1 MEEKLGLSGQVTLVL
16 LGSDGK
22 EKDRREIKNLIVGAG
37 LGHIASRLTGTAQA
51 VMSHMAIGSGST
63 AATAANTTL
72 GSELGRVALASTTL
86 SGTYSQNLVYTA
98 TFGAGTGTGSVTE
111 AGIFNA
117 ASSGT
122 MLCRTTFALITKGAG
137 DTLQVTWTVNLT
149 AT

>member
-98 TFGAGTGTGSVTE
+98 TFGAGTGTGSITE

>member
-1 MEEKLGLSGQVTLVL
+1 MEEKLGLSGHVLLVL
-16 LGSDGK
+16 LGPDGK

-37 LGHIASRLTGTAQA
+37 LGHMASRLLGTAQA

-63 AATAANTTL
+63 AAAAANTAL
-72 GSELGRVALASTTL
+72 GTELGRVALTSTTP
-86 SGTYSQNLVYTA
+86 SGTYSQNLAYAA
-98 TFGAGTGTGSVTE
+98 TFGAGTGTGSITE

>member
-63 AATAANTTL
+63 AAAAANTTL

>member
-1 MEEKLGLSGQVTLVL
+1 MEEKLGFSGHVLLVL
-16 LGSDGK
+16 LGPDGK
-22 EKDRREIKNLIVGAG
+22 EKERREIKNLIVGAG
-37 LGHIASRLTGTAQA
+37 LGHLVSRLIGTTQA
-51 VMSHMAIGSGST
+51 VMSHMAVGSGST

-72 GSELGRVALASTTL
+72 GSELGRVSLASTTT
-86 SGTYSQNLVYTA
+86 SGTYNQNLVYSA
-98 TFGAGTGTGSVTE
+98 TFGAGTGTGNVTE

>member
-86 SGTYSQNLVYTA
+86 SGTYSQNLVYAA

>member
-86 SGTYSQNLVYTA
+86 SGTYSQNLVYIA
-98 TFGAGTGTGSVTE
+98 TFGAGTGTGSITE